1 MNGKLIVIE
10 GLDGSGKTTQLNLL
24 VNKLKQKNIK
34 NIKQIKLPDY
44 DSDSS
49 SLVKMYLAGEFGK
62 SPEDVNAYAASAFY
76 AVDRFANYKTKW
88 KADYENGTLI
98 IADRYTTS
106 NAYHQATKLPE
117 SEWKDYFKWLRDFEY
132 NKLGIPEPDMVIY
145 LDMPIEIS
153 QKMMTSRYNG
163 DEEKKDIHEANVEY
177 LQHCRKAAKAA
188 ATQLGWSVID
198 CAYNDMP
205 RSIESIGDEIENLIT
220 KFTF

>member
-132 NKLGIPEPDMVIY
+132 NKLGIPEPGMVIY

-163 DEEKKDIHEANVEY
+163 NEEKKDIHEANVEY

-198 CAYNDMP
+198 CADGDRP

>member
-177 LQHCRKAAKAA
+177 LQHCRKAAKSA

-198 CAYNDMP
+198 CADNDMP

>member
-198 CAYNDMP
+198 CADNDMP
-205 RSIESIGDEIENLIT
+205 RSIESIGYEIENLIT

>member
-24 VNKLKQKNIK
+24 VNKLKQKNTK

-117 SEWKDYFKWLRDFEY
+117 SEWKDYFKWLSDFEY

-188 ATQLGWSVID
+188 ATQFGWKVID
-198 CAYNDMP
+198 CADSDMP

>member
-49 SLVKMYLAGEFGK
+49 SLVKMYLSGEFGK

-117 SEWKDYFKWLRDFEY
+117 NEWENYFKWLSDFEY

-163 DEEKKDIHEANVEY
+163 DENKKDIHEANIDY
-177 LQHCRKAAKAA
+177 LLHCRKAAKAA
-188 ATQLGWSVID
+188 ADQFGWNVID
-198 CAYNDMP
+198 CADGDKP
-205 RSIESIGDEIENLIT
+205 KSIESIGDEIENLLT

>member
-24 VNKLKQKNIK
+24 VNKLKQKNTK

-188 ATQLGWSVID
+188 ATQFGWKVID
-198 CAYNDMP
+198 CADSDMP